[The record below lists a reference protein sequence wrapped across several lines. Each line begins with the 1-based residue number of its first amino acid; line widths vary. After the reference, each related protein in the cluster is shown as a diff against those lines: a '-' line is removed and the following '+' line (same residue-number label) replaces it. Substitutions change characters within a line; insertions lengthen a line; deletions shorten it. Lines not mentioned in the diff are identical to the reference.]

1 MRSLTPPHTH
11 KGGYIATPPHLPR
24 IETNGHMALEQTHTL
39 KVQQPDDC
47 LGRITEQEDRSGEQG
62 AGSWDEAA
70 IMFDKANPRSLV
82 RVAYTPR
89 CLMTVAKLS
98 GFLKLS
104 SFVCKSGRM

>member
-70 IMFDKANPRSLV
+70 IMFDKATHVAWSALRIR
-82 RVAYTPR
+82 RVAR
-89 CLMTVAKLS
+89 CQLPNS
-98 GFLKLS
+98 RDF
-104 SFVCKSGRM
+104 